1 MKGVEDVNRRLKR
14 LIEEEERTASKI
26 EELQEHLKELRLAR
40 KQEEDIEIVRSIRTM
55 KLGARDL
62 FSLLSGIHDGRI
74 SIESLPETS
83 LEEADIEDSK
93 EIASMVSTAEHD
105 EYTMAGA
112 EKAPES
118 EGKNG

>member
-1 MKGVEDVNRRLKR
+1 MNRRLKR

-26 EELQEHLKELRLAR
+26 EKLQEHLKELRLAR

-74 SIESLPETS
+74 SIESLPEST
-83 LEEADIEDSK
+83 LEGTDTEDSK
-93 EIASMVSTAEHD
+93 EITSMVSEAEHD
-105 EYTMAGA
+105 EYTKTGA
-112 EKAPES
+112 EKALES
-118 EGKNG
+118 EENNG